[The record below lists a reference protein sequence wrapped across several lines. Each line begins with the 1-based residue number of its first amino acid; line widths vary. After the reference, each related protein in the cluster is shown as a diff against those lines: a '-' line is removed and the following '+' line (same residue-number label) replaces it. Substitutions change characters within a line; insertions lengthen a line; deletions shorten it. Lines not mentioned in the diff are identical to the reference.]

1 MMNAAAFGQ
10 LIILVVYLPILSLQ
24 GIEGK
29 MFRPMA
35 ETVSFSIIGALIL
48 SVTYVPMISAL
59 LLSKKI
65 KRADTFSDRWMN
77 TLSIWYKNTL
87 QKILTIPKT

>member
-1 MMNAAAFGQ
+1 VLHKLKLDIPDNNTNKLTQEQMNKEVQKSASGMMNAAAFGQ

-48 SVTYVPMISAL
+48 SV
-59 LLSKKI
+59 
-65 KRADTFSDRWMN
+65 
-77 TLSIWYKNTL
+77 
-87 QKILTIPKT
+87 